1 MSFLLSEDAA
11 LKTILTGFTVADEKN
26 STRAVGVYYAMP
38 DTELRSQSYPF
49 MTIEM
54 LDTNWAAYRQSSGIY
69 VDDSAQGTKTV
80 NATDIYT
87 YEMPV
92 AWDVVYQ
99 VVTYARHPIHD
110 RQIIAHLLN
119 NIFPSRR
126 GYLPI
131 TDDVGGGVTYRHLIL
146 EEFTKRDTVLDG
158 RRLYRNVFTVTVSSE
173 GQANTVVKGVRADE
187 VLLNPTTIDIPL
199 GLQHP

>member
-11 LKTILTGFTVADEKN
+11 LKTILGGFTVADEKN
-26 STRAVGVYYAMP
+26 ATRAVGVYYAMP
-38 DTELRSQSYPF
+38 DAELRSQSYPF

-69 VDDSAQGTKTV
+69 VDDSAQGTREV
-80 NATDIYT
+80 NDTDIYT

-146 EEFTKRDTVLDG
+146 EEFTKRDTVLDN

-173 GQANTVVKGVRADE
+173 GQANTVVKGVRAEE
-187 VLLNPTTIDIPL
+187 VLINPTILNIPPV
-199 GLQHP
+199 LQTP

>member
-11 LKTILTGFTVADEKN
+11 LKTILGGFTVADEKN
-26 STRAVGVYYAMP
+26 ATRAVGVYYAMP

-49 MTIEM
+49 MTIE
-54 LDTNWAAYRQSSGIY
+54 LIDTNWAAYRQQSGVY
-69 VDDSAQGTKTV
+69 VDDSAQGTRV
-80 NATDIYT
+80 PNATDIYT

-99 VVTYARHPIHD
+99 ITTYARHPIHD
-110 RQIIAHLLN
+110 RQIVAHLLN
-119 NIFPSRR
+119 NVFPSRR

-131 TDDVGGGVTYRHLIL
+131 TDDAGGGVTYRHLIL

-173 GQANTVVKGVRADE
+173 GLAATTVKGVRTEE
-187 VLLNPTTIDIPL
+187 VLLNPTIINIPSD
-199 GLQHP
+199 LQAP

>member
-1 MSFLLSEDAA
+1 MSFLFSEDAA
-11 LKTILTGFTVADEKN
+11 LKEILKGFHVQDEKN
-26 STRAVGVYYAMP
+26 SNREVGVYYAMP

-54 LDTNWAAYRQSSGIY
+54 IDTNWAAYRQSSGIY
-69 VDDSAQGTKTV
+69 VDDSLQGTQEV
-80 NATDIYT
+80 NNVDVYT

-99 VVTYARHPIHD
+99 VTSYARHPIHD
-110 RQIIAHLLN
+110 RQIISYLLN
-119 NIFPSRR
+119 TIFPSRR
-126 GYLPI
+126 GFLPI
-131 TDDVGGGVTYRHLIL
+131 LDDNGDVTTYRHLIL

-173 GQANTVVKGVRADE
+173 GQAAQPKTGMRAQQ
-187 VLLNPTTIDIPL
+187 VQLNPTTIDIPP

>member
-1 MSFLLSEDAA
+1 MTFLFSEDAA
-11 LKTILTGFTVADEKN
+11 LKTILQGLRVQDEKN
-26 STRAVGVYYAMP
+26 SLREVGVYYAMP

-49 MTIEM
+49 MTIE
-54 LDTNWAAYRQSSGIY
+54 LIDTNWASYRQSSGIY
-69 VDDSAQGTKTV
+69 VDDSAQGTIDA
-80 NATDIYT
+80 NATDVYT

-99 VVTYARHPIHD
+99 ITSYARHPIHD
-110 RQIIAHLLN
+110 RQIISYLLN
-119 NIFPSRR
+119 FIFPSRR

-131 TDDVGGGVTYRHLIL
+131 LDDNGDGTTYRHLIL
-146 EEFTKRDTVLDG
+146 EEFTKRDTVMDG

-173 GQANTVVKGVRADE
+173 GAADTPVVGVRAEE
-187 VLLNPTTIDIPL
+187 VLLNPTTTDIPP